1 MRVRENLI
9 SILAT
14 NTFKGNSF
22 FLVSNPKNFL
32 IHQICFLIHFFTA
45 RLALTLSMIYASAS
59 PHKKTLHSIDFLKQD
74 NEKKK
79 IQGTQRLNTFLWI
92 ILFFAFKLQANRGST
107 LVVNGCCQRLKF
119 VSIKCKKFYDNFFF
133 LKYQKKVVWL
143 ETSFKIR
150 YFVSS
155 FLELLLQILTFKR

>member
-1 MRVRENLI
+1 M
-9 SILAT
+9 
-14 NTFKGNSF
+14 
-22 FLVSNPKNFL
+22 
-32 IHQICFLIHFFTA
+32 
-45 RLALTLSMIYASAS
+45 
-59 PHKKTLHSIDFLKQD
+59 
-74 NEKKK
+74 KKK
-79 IQGTQRLNTFLWI
+79 NSRDSTIEYIFMNYT
-92 ILFFAFKLQANRGST
+92 FFAFKLQANRGST